1 MSHHV
6 ILYGAENVF
15 IRAKSL
21 SLTVFR
27 LIYSVRCERSS
38 KMDTNKEKIRYILQF
53 FFDQSEK
60 AAKAAENI
68 NLVYGPDTVNERVA
82 QK

>member
-1 MSHHV
+1 
-6 ILYGAENVF
+6 
-15 IRAKSL
+15 
-21 SLTVFR
+21 
-27 LIYSVRCERSS
+27 
-38 KMDTNKEKIRYILQF
+38 MDTNKEKIRYILQF